1 MIRAAAVMSEKED
14 VTSDLTSIGTVT
26 SMTGSDAR
34 VLQGDELDAV
44 SGGVV
49 IAIIAVLIG

>member
-1 MIRAAAVMSEKED
+1 MIKAATVMSEKKD
-14 VTSDLTSIGTVT
+14 VTSDPTKVGAVT
-26 SMTGSDAR
+26 SMTGPDAR
-34 VLQGDELDAV
+34 LLPEDELDAV

>member
-1 MIRAAAVMSEKED
+1 MIRAATVMSEKED